1 VYPMQLRNRKIFSSR
16 DDSVSKVTTATTIEK
31 KGENTLGFK
40 RTYDELLRK
49 YPRLVNCA
57 SASAISG
64 CADLFKQ
71 VALYDK
77 SFIELD
83 FVAMFRL
90 MIFMF
95 FFVTPMNMTIY
106 YVYDRLRIGTLSKLI
121 IDQAF
126 MCWVTNPLQMSVMH
140 VLVGHPI
147 ELLYDRIFSQ
157 ELVKIVKAS
166 WFVWI
171 PAKFLMF
178 AAVPR
183 KYTILFQ
190 SAVSFMW
197 QIYLSMQYNK

>member
-1 VYPMQLRNRKIFSSR
+1 MELRNRKIVSNEPKINTKKKKVRKERNVGGFR
-16 DDSVSKVTTATTIEK
+16 HVYDD
-31 KGENTLGFK
+31 LLK
-40 RTYDELLRK
+40 R

-57 SASAISG
+57 QASLISFSADA
-64 CADLFKQ
+64 FKQ
-71 VALYDK
+71 VFLYDK
-77 SFIELD
+77 TLNELD

-106 YVYDRLRIGTLSKLI
+106 HVYDRLKLTALTKLI
-121 IDQAF
+121 LDQAF
-126 MCWVTNPLQMSVMH
+126 MCWITNPLQMSVMH
-140 VLVGHPI
+140 VLIGRPI
-147 ELLYDRIFSQ
+147 GLLYDRIFSQ

-166 WFVWI
+166 WIVWI

-190 SAVSFMW
+190 SIISFMW